1 VLRKLVICSLLG
13 ALLAAPAPAGA
24 ASTARTLVMPSVT
37 YERQVEFTSHGPV
50 AIHVL
55 NAPRPGGVWSL
66 KPVLSNGAIVGKER
80 VTEMQQALSPVATA
94 AGVNGD
100 LFAPVDGR
108 PTGVLLRNGVLD
120 SPPSADRSSA
130 GITTDGTLRADRI
143 RMFGTW
149 RGNGQRRPVLLNQPP
164 GANGIALYTP
174 AWGPTTPTL
183 AGAYEAVISQ
193 LPPTSPNVELT
204 GPVVEHRQSAGGL
217 PIPPGGAVL
226 LARGTAAQRLAAE
239 APVGTAV
246 TLRFLLSPTWDGVV
260 DAIGG
265 GPILVRGGKP
275 VFRHFELFSTQQL
288 ARNPRTAVAQ
298 RADGRV
304 LLVVVDGRQPGYSV
318 GMTNWELAQ
327 TLVRL
332 GAVTGMGLDAG
343 GSSTM
348 AFDGALLNRPSDPGG
363 ERQVSEGLF
372 VTYTGVY
379 APPPTETVLSPN
391 GDEVAES
398 QSLAYKLVR
407 PATVTVS
414 LVGPDR
420 IARPLETG
428 AKVPGLYK
436 LTWNGTRPDGTPE
449 LEGGWRFSV
458 TAVDDAGQSS
468 AADRLFSLNR
478 TLGGLSVTPA
488 VLPVGN
494 GGGGTLRASFTLAR
508 PARVTATIETVRG
521 AVLATPVRA
530 ALETGSNT
538 LSWDGRLG
546 RELAGSGR
554 YVLRVQAVNEVG
566 TMDLAEP
573 FTVRRAARARK

>member
-13 ALLAAPAPAGA
+13 ALLAAPTPAAA
-24 ASTARTLVMPSVT
+24 ASAARTLVMPSVT

-80 VTEMQQALSPVATA
+80 VTEMQQVLSPVATA

-100 LFAPVDGR
+100 LFAPEDGR

-130 GITTDGTLRADRI
+130 GITSDGTLRVDRV

-149 RGNGQRRPVLLNQPP
+149 RGSGQRRPVLLNQPP

-174 AWGPTTPTL
+174 AWGPTTPAL
-183 AGAYEAVISQ
+183 AGAYEAVISP
-193 LPPTSPNVELT
+193 LPPTSPNIELT
-204 GPVVEHRQSAGGL
+204 GPVVEHRQGAGGL

-239 APVGTAV
+239 APVGTAL

-288 ARNPRTAVAQ
+288 ARNPRTAVGQ
-298 RADGRV
+298 RADGRI

-327 TLVRL
+327 ALVRL
-332 GAVTGMGLDAG
+332 GAVSGVGLDAG

-348 AFDGALLNRPSDPGG
+348 AFDGTLLNKPSDAGG

-379 APPPTETVLSPN
+379 APPPTEAVLSPN
-391 GDEVAES
+391 GDEVAEL

-407 PATVTVS
+407 PATVTVT

-420 IARPLETG
+420 VARTIEAGTKAPGVYTLAWNG
-428 AKVPGLYK
+428 AK
-436 LTWNGTRPDGTPE
+436 PDGTPE
-449 LEGGWRFSV
+449 VEGGWRFSV

-478 TLGGLSVTPA
+478 TLGGLSLTPA
-488 VLPVGN
+488 LLALGN
-494 GGGGTLRASFTLAR
+494 GSGGMLRASFTLTR
-508 PARVTATIETVRG
+508 PARVTLTIETVRG
-521 AVLATPVRA
+521 AVLATPVRGA
-530 ALETGSNT
+530 FEAGSST

-554 YVLRVQAVNEVG
+554 YVLRVQAENEVG
-566 TMDLAEP
+566 TMDLDEP
-573 FTVRRAARARK
+573 FGVRRAARTRR